1 MRLMGKFLAVFS
13 LMLLAVSG
21 YSGLFFLDNISSYG
35 QAIDNLII
43 LVTLIVMPA
52 FVICVSLIVY
62 FVIRY
67 KRREGAEKALYETG
81 GHGSKLAKKIL
92 IIDGIVLALD
102 IVILFVAIPT
112 WMEMEVKK
120 VPTQGVVD
128 VRVTARQFD
137 FDFHYA
143 PGPDGKWF
151 TKDDVKITGELRI
164 PVDKKVVLHMTSFD
178 VIHDFWA
185 KNLRLK
191 QDIVPGRTISRWFQV
206 NKSLIEKIHGFKA
219 TDWDTKVNVRDVISN
234 GNVMTSI
241 LADDIHNAKTE
252 KDKKEAKK
260 DLKDAKEELEKVY
273 KKNLLGKRLF
283 EIACAEICGSGH
295 YKMNAWL
302 VVEKQDA
309 FDQWLKKKV
318 AVNAKKYEVVA
329 HHSSQGKSIS
339 FPIK

>member
-21 YSGLFFLDNISSYG
+21 YSGNVFFLDNISSYG
-35 QAIDNLII
+35 QRIDNLIL

-52 FVICVSLIVY
+52 FIICVSLVVY
-62 FVIRY
+62 FVLRY
-67 KRREGAEKALYETG
+67 KRRDGAEKALYETG
-81 GHGSKLAKKIL
+81 GSGSKLAKKIL
-92 IIDGIVLALD
+92 IIDGIVFALD
-102 IVILFVAIPT
+102 ILILFVAIPT
-112 WMEMEVKK
+112 WMDVAVDKIS
-120 VPTQGVVD
+120 TQDAVE
-128 VRVTARQFD
+128 VRVNARQFD

-151 TKDDVKITGELRI
+151 TKDDVKITGELRV
-164 PVDKKVVLHMTSFD
+164 PVDKKIVLHMTSFD

-185 KNLRLK
+185 KNLRMK
-191 QDIVPGRTISRWFQV
+191 QDILPGRTITRWFQV
-206 NKSLIEKIHGFKA
+206 NKSLVEKIKGFKA
-219 TDWDTKVNVRDVISN
+219 ADWNTKVDVKSVISN

-252 KDKKEAKK
+252 KDKKEAREELKEAK
-260 DLKDAKEELEKVY
+260 DDLKKVY

-283 EIACAEICGSGH
+283 EIACAEICGNGH

-318 AVNAKKYEVVA
+318 VLNSKKYEVIA
-329 HHSSQGKSIS
+329 HHSN
-339 FPIK
+339 